1 VVNGVKSLLEIDKDT
16 TGKLTFVKLLSNTLN
31 MTEKWRKS
39 LDENL
44 FVAAFFLDF
53 RKVFDSLNHKV
64 IEKNLM
70 ACGYW

>member
-1 VVNGVKSLLEIDKDT
+1 
-16 TGKLTFVKLLSNTLN
+16 